1 MSTAQVDHLSA
12 LFVDFDGTLIEIAE
26 TPDAIFVPPELPT
39 LLTRLS
45 RALGG
50 ALAIVSGRPLQDI
63 DRLLAPFAV
72 TGAGEHGAY
81 LRFADRTTQEIPS
94 RVSVPEKWRLELM
107 TAASHWPGV
116 LIENKPHGV
125 TIHYRLCPEREPA
138 VLAFLQ
144 TLVPADNPAFRLIP
158 ARMAVEIGARSTS
171 KGTAVES
178 LMRHAPF
185 TGRRPFF
192 IGDDF
197 TDEAGME
204 AARQFG
210 GVGLRVGEGFEGQPK
225 RVRAWLQEICERLE
239 LAGERSKPNGRD
251 PLRPS
256 QA

>member
-1 MSTAQVDHLSA
+1 MTTAQVDLASA

-26 TPDAIFVPPELPT
+26 TPDAVIVPPELPG

-45 RALGG
+45 HALGG
-50 ALAIVSGRPLQDI
+50 ALAIVSGRPLHDI
-63 DRLLAPFAV
+63 DRMLAPFAV
-72 TGAGEHGAY
+72 IGAGEHGAY
-81 LRFADRTTQEIPS
+81 LRFADRTTREIPS
-94 RVSVPEKWRLELM
+94 LVSVPEKWRLELM

-144 TLVPADNPAFRLIP
+144 TLVPADHPAFRLIP
-158 ARMAVEIGARSTS
+158 ARMAIEIGARGTS

-178 LMRHAPF
+178 LMDRAPF
-185 TGRRPFF
+185 VGRRPFF

-204 AARQFG
+204 VARRFG
-210 GVGLRVGEGFEGQPK
+210 GVGLRVGESFGGQP
-225 RVRAWLQEICERLE
+225 RLVRAWLQEICKQMEP
-239 LAGERSKPNGRD
+239 ANG
-251 PLRPS
+251 
-256 QA
+256 QVT